1 MAARPGIS
9 KADWGTL
16 LMPSNFSYAR
26 IGLKTRTSLRFSDR
40 GRDHQSPLGDEG
52 GQRCRRQN
60 EPNVQI
66 WLAKSVGESNA
77 VFLWGYGQRSGNGH
91 RSGSRSRDNLV
102 GPEFTSGSKAHFF
115 PDGDEKTAGS
125 YPEKNDAAM
134 TLHPRRRNRA
144 SNCFGDDRFAMP
156 CVLIFGS

>member
-9 KADWGTL
+9 KAEWGTL
-16 LMPSNFSYAR
+16 LMPPNFSYAR

-77 VFLWGYGQRSGNGH
+77 VFYGAMG
-91 RSGSRSRDNLV
+91 RD
-102 GPEFTSGSKAHFF
+102 PETGREPA
-115 PDGDEKTAGS
+115 AG
-125 YPEKNDAAM
+125 AA
-134 TLHPRRRNRA
+134 TI
-144 SNCFGDDRFAMP
+144 S
-156 CVLIFGS
+156 